1 MAEGH
6 AGQPRCRLA
15 TAAAAAKKPNNK
27 EPSCERSGLGG
38 TWYSLYSLNKI

>member
-15 TAAAAAKKPNNK
+15 TAAAAAANKVKPNK
-27 EPSCERSGLGG
+27 EEPSNRRTRLVD
-38 TWYSLYSLNKI
+38 TW